1 MTLKLASVFDR
12 GDYVPIDRDVAIS
25 QNNTT
30 LRIAAR
36 SVGRFVREAYTP
48 DDVIILLG
56 TWHIRI
62 PRAAVSRLRP
72 SNSPLPFP
80 WVGRFLTDAQPR
92 SLRGRQA
99 MIIPPLSE
107 HARRRSQQRGV
118 NEDDIALGIESGIR
132 VHGAG
137 VTLYFMGRF
146 EIAGLVRGMR
156 WTPRRYE
163 RREV

>member
-1 MTLKLASVFDR
+1 
-12 GDYVPIDRDVAIS
+12 
-25 QNNTT
+25 
-30 LRIAAR
+30 
-36 SVGRFVREAYTP
+36 
-48 DDVIILLG
+48 
-56 TWHIRI
+56 
-62 PRAAVSRLRP
+62 
-72 SNSPLPFP
+72 
-80 WVGRFLTDAQPR
+80 
-92 SLRGRQA
+92 